1 MEILS
6 KFWPYGS
13 CAILCK
19 MIAMLQAL
27 SIFVSTISITAIAF
41 DRYQVSTHTHTHT
54 QSYHIPLMCF
64 YVCYFKSN
72 DRHDYNRILMKL
84 KVFFYIHLMMLK
96 FVTFFAKVI
105 QI

>member
-1 MEILS
+1 MPLTLMEILS

-41 DRYQVSTHTHTHT
+41 DRYQVSTHTR
-54 QSYHIPLMCF
+54 SY
-64 YVCYFKSN
+64 ST
-72 DRHDYNRILMKL
+72 
-84 KVFFYIHLMMLK
+84 MMLLC
-96 FVTFFAKVI
+96 FFQKEMTDTTTI
-105 QI
+105 EY